1 MSDPRSAPTKYP
13 VCTNAAD
20 GTPGLGCPNC
30 HQKNSKIVFCP
41 YCGSGM
47 CANCSP
53 NVRLESDGFAYTCP
67 KCGEEVHIKK
77 RKAEPPSFAG

>member
-30 HQKNSKIVFCP
+30 NRFEVRRHEAGCPDHGEHMELACCWCGTVFFAF
-41 YCGSGM
+41 Y
-47 CANCSP
+47 AI
-53 NVRLESDGFAYTCP
+53 EHDHEEDGALTDRR
-67 KCGEEVHIKK
+67 ETVQ
-77 RKAEPPSFAG
+77 